1 MDAFAGHSSKVRST
15 PALDVDDPMDL
26 VCVHDEP
33 GREPQQP
40 DLVPRRKAHRLSL
53 RQARAAAAI
62 LNVATEKPAL

>member
-1 MDAFAGHSSKVRST
+1 
-15 PALDVDDPMDL
+15 MDL